1 MRLVL
6 ILSGLLATSAALA
19 TPSPRA
25 TPQSPACTGP
35 ASRTR
40 LHVTVENVRSSQGL
54 IAVTLYPDN
63 PDRFLVSKGSLFVG
77 RVPART
83 PVTRICLNVPG
94 PGTYAVAVY
103 HDADANRKLTRKSL
117 GLPAEGYGFAN
128 NPSTVFGLPPF
139 QSVRLSVPRANV
151 ETRIRLT
158 YP

>member
-6 ILSGLLATSAALA
+6 ILSGLLAASAAVA
-19 TPSPRA
+19 TAPPRVK
-25 TPQSPACTGP
+25 PQEPACTGP

-40 LHVTVENVRSSQGL
+40 LYVTIENVRSSQGL
-54 IAVTLYPDN
+54 IAATLYPDD

-77 RVPART
+77 RVPARA

-103 HDADANRKLTRKSL
+103 HDADANRRLTRKGL

-128 NPSTVFGLPPF
+128 NPSTVFGMPSF
-139 QSVRLSVPRANV
+139 SSVRLSIARSNA